1 MANNLINIEE
11 IRKKN
16 EIVDNA
22 IKVLKEEFVGID
34 KQIDEIMDNVRTWYL
49 YPKLQTRPLVVSIW
63 GLSGTGKTCVVK
75 RISELLGIEKDY
87 VYWNFAS
94 INESSSWEIENQIE
108 EELSNEASNRMFVY
122 DEFQYAAT
130 IDPNTGQERDNKSGL
145 KPFWELLDS
154 GLIHKRSDFW
164 SVRTPFK
171 ILDYML
177 KINTKCRMEIK
188 NGVWVNAQECLE
200 EFRPYDIQKFC
211 EVFVF
216 DVDRNKVKD
225 EKTVKNLIPQEKII
239 AYNGYKTEEDKSIV
253 KKQDENLL
261 PFFIRETYLDKIIS
275 LHDTVYGH
283 ISDKIETYHKLEGM
297 NCDEIIEFIAEVYE
311 NARKGYDL
319 KFNDS
324 IIFVIGNLDE
334 AYQISFD
341 VNPDMSPDQFRK
353 ITEKI
358 SVVDIKDALKKR
370 FRNEQIARLGNIHVI
385 YPSFSKKNFE
395 DIIQLSLNSYEK
407 EVYNLTGYHL
417 KFEDSIKKIIYNE
430 GVYPTHGTRPIF
442 STVYEIVKSRLP
454 EIIRQIC
461 EKNVKDDVSYI
472 TYSFD
477 ENNDIIFGKCYDES
491 DNEICVVD
499 FKNVKLRLK
508 KLRDSDENDDQQAL
522 CALHE
527 SGHFVMYAKL
537 FGKLPEKLVSR
548 TAETDT
554 GGFLMEDV
562 DDSKKRISKKD
573 MFKRIQ
579 VLLGGYVAEKIY
591 FREEM
596 TIGAQND
603 LKEATRIASKM
614 IRKYGMGT
622 SPFVS
627 TYVKGGVED
636 PSGYFV
642 NEDNQHYINEN
653 IKSIISQAEEEVR
666 KTLII
671 DEWKKMLKESAL
683 YLCENSAMSQ
693 TKMAE
698 IYDKV
703 ADSVKLPVRSE
714 TYYRNIIENI

>member
-130 IDPNTGQERDNKSGL
+130 INPNTGQERDNKSGL

-216 DVDRNKVKD
+216 DVDRNKVK

-417 KFEDSIKKIIYNE
+417 KFEDSIKKIIYDE

>member
-461 EKNVKDDVSYI
+461 EKNAKDDVSYI

>member
-1 MANNLINIEE
+1 
-11 IRKKN
+11 
-16 EIVDNA
+16 
-22 IKVLKEEFVGID
+22 
-34 KQIDEIMDNVRTWYL
+34 
-49 YPKLQTRPLVVSIW
+49 
-63 GLSGTGKTCVVK
+63 
-75 RISELLGIEKDY
+75 
-87 VYWNFAS
+87 
-94 INESSSWEIENQIE
+94 
-108 EELSNEASNRMFVY
+108 MFVY

-130 IDPNTGQERDNKSGL
+130 INPNNGDERDNKSGL

-154 GLIHKRSDFW
+154 GLLHKRSDFW

-200 EFRPYDIQKFC
+200 EFRPYDIQKFR

-216 DVDRNKVKD
+216 DVDTNKVKD
-225 EKTVKNLIPQEKII
+225 EMTVPNLISQENSSTCNDYEI
-239 AYNGYKTEEDKSIV
+239 EEDAPNV
-253 KKQDENLL
+253 NNQDEKLL
-261 PFFIRETYLDKIIS
+261 PFFIRESYLDKIIT
-275 LHDTVYGH
+275 LHDTVSGN
-283 ISDKIETYHKLEGM
+283 ISDKIETYHKLEEM

-417 KFEDSIKKIIYNE
+417 KFEDSIKKIIYDE

-461 EKNVKDDVSYI
+461 ESGVKDKVSYI

-477 ENNDIIFGKCYDES
+477 DINDIVFGKCYD
-491 DNEICVVD
+491 DNNNEIYVVE
-499 FKNVKLRLK
+499 FNNVKFRLK
-508 KLRDSDENDDQQAL
+508 RLRDSDGNDDQQAL

-562 DDSKKRISKKD
+562 EDSKKRISKKD
-573 MFKRIQ
+573 MLKQIQ
-579 VLLGGYVAEKIY
+579 VLLGGYVAEKTY
-591 FREEM
+591 FGEEM

-603 LKEATRIASKM
+603 LKEATIIASKM
-614 IRKYGMGT
+614 IRRYGMGV
-622 SPFVS
+622 SPCIS
-627 TYVKGGVED
+627 TYVRGGGDD
-636 PSGYFV
+636 PSGYYV

-653 IKSIISQAEEEVR
+653 IKIIISQAEEDVR
-666 KTLII
+666 KTLVT

-683 YLCENSAMSQ
+683 YLCENSAMPQS
-693 TKMAE
+693 KMRE

-703 ADSVKLPVRSE
+703 ADSVKSSVRSE

>member
-1 MANNLINIEE
+1 MANKLINIEE

-75 RISELLGIEKDY
+75 RISELLNIEKDY

-94 INESSSWEIENQIE
+94 ISESSSWEIENQIE

-130 IDPNTGQERDNKSGL
+130 INPNNGEERDNKSGL

-154 GLIHKRSDFW
+154 GLLHKRSDFW

-177 KINTKCRMEIK
+177 KINTRCRMEIK

-200 EFRPYDIQKFC
+200 EFRPYDIQKFR

-216 DVDRNKVKD
+216 DVDTNKIKN
-225 EKTVKNLIPQEKII
+225 EKSVRNLIPQEDSSTC
-239 AYNGYKTEEDKSIV
+239 NGSDEEDV
-253 KKQDENLL
+253 PCVGEEDREVL
-261 PFFIRETYLDKIIS
+261 PFFIKEGYLDKIIS
-275 LHDTVYGH
+275 LHDTVYGR
-283 ISDKIETYHKLEGM
+283 ISDKIETYHKLEEM

-417 KFEDSIKKIIYNE
+417 KFEDSIKKIIYDE

-461 EKNVKDDVSYI
+461 EKEVKDEVTYI

-477 ENNDIIFGKCYDES
+477 DINDIVFGKCY
-491 DNEICVVD
+491 NENGNEVCVVE

-508 KLRDSDENDDQQAL
+508 KLRDSDGNDDQQAL

-548 TAETDT
+548 TAEADT

-562 DDSKKRISKKD
+562 DDAKRKISKKD
-573 MFKRIQ
+573 MLNEIQ
-579 VLLGGYVAEKIY
+579 VLLGGYVAEKEY
-591 FREEM
+591 FGEQM
-596 TIGAQND
+596 TIGAQSD

-614 IRKYGMGT
+614 IRRYGMGL
-622 SPFVS
+622 SPCVT
-627 TYVKGGVED
+627 TYVKGGGED

-642 NEDNQHYINEN
+642 SEDNQHYINEN
-653 IKSIISQAEEEVR
+653 IKTILSQAEEEVR
-666 KTLII
+666 KTLVTE
-671 DEWKKMLKESAL
+671 EWKKMLKESAL
-683 YLCENSAMSQ
+683 YLCENSAMPQ

-714 TYYRNIIENI
+714 TYYRNVIENI

>member
-1 MANNLINIEE
+1 MANKLINIEE
-11 IRKKN
+11 IKKKN

-75 RISELLGIEKDY
+75 RISELLNIEKDY

-94 INESSSWEIENQIE
+94 ISESSSWEIENQIE

-130 IDPNTGQERDNKSGL
+130 INPNNGEERDNKSGL

-154 GLIHKRSDFW
+154 GLLHKRSDFW

-188 NGVWVNAQECLE
+188 NGVWVNAQECLR
-200 EFRPYDIQKFC
+200 EFRPYDIQKFR

-216 DVDRNKVKD
+216 DVDTNKIKD
-225 EKTVKNLIPQEKII
+225 DNIVKNLISQEDSSTCNDYEI
-239 AYNGYKTEEDKSIV
+239 EEDKPIV
-253 KKQDENLL
+253 KEQEEKLL
-261 PFFIRETYLDKIIS
+261 PFFIRESYLDKIIT
-275 LHDTVYGH
+275 LHDTVSGN
-283 ISDKIETYHKLEGM
+283 ISDKIETYHKLEEM

-417 KFEDSIKKIIYNE
+417 KFEDSIKKIIYDE

-461 EKNVKDDVSYI
+461 ESGVKDKVSYI

-477 ENNDIIFGKCYDES
+477 DINDIVFGKCYD
-491 DNEICVVD
+491 DNNNEIYVVE
-499 FKNVKLRLK
+499 FNNVKFRLK
-508 KLRDSDENDDQQAL
+508 RLRDSDGNDDQQAL

-562 DDSKKRISKKD
+562 EDSKKRISKKD
-573 MFKRIQ
+573 MLKQIQ

-591 FREEM
+591 FGEEM

-603 LKEATRIASKM
+603 LKEATIIASKM
-614 IRKYGMGT
+614 IRRYGMGV
-622 SPFVS
+622 SPCIS
-627 TYVKGGVED
+627 TYVRGGGDD
-636 PSGYFV
+636 PSGYYV
-642 NEDNQHYINEN
+642 NEENQHYINEN
-653 IKSIISQAEEEVR
+653 IKIIISHAEEDVR
-666 KTLII
+666 KTLVT

-683 YLCENSAMSQ
+683 YLCENSAMPQS
-693 TKMAE
+693 KMRE

-703 ADSVKLPVRSE
+703 ADSVKSSVRSE

>member
-1 MANNLINIEE
+1 MVNKLIDIDE
-11 IRKKN
+11 IRRKN
-16 EIVDNA
+16 ELVDNA
-22 IKVLKEEFVGID
+22 IKTLKEEFIGID

-75 RISELLGIEKDY
+75 RISELLNIEKDY

-94 INESSSWEIENQIE
+94 ISESSSWEIENQIE

-130 IDPNTGQERDNKSGL
+130 INPTTGEERDTKSGL

-154 GLIHKRSDFW
+154 GLLHKRSDFW
-164 SVRTPFK
+164 NVRTPFK

-188 NGVWVNAQECLE
+188 NGVWVNAQKCLE
-200 EFRPYDIQKFC
+200 DFRPYDIQKFR

-216 DVDRNKVKD
+216 DVDMNKIKLKQSQEDSSSSNNCETGEDRPNIKD
-225 EKTVKNLIPQEKII
+225 ENNNT
-239 AYNGYKTEEDKSIV
+239 
-253 KKQDENLL
+253 L
-261 PFFIRETYLDKIIS
+261 PFFIQEAILDRILT
-275 LHDTVYGH
+275 LHDTVYGR

-297 NCDEIIEFIAEVYE
+297 NCDEIVEFIADIYE

-341 VNPDMSPDQFRK
+341 TNPDMSPDQFRK

-395 DIIQLSLNSYEK
+395 DIIQMSLNRYEK
-407 EVYNLTGYHL
+407 EVYRLTGYHL
-417 KFEDSIKKIIYNE
+417 KFDESIKKIIYDE

-442 STVYEIVKSRLP
+442 STIYEIVKSRLP
-454 EIIRQIC
+454 GIIRQIY
-461 EKNVKDDVSYI
+461 EKGVIDDVSYI
-472 TYSFD
+472 VYSFD
-477 ENNDIIFGKCYDES
+477 EDSDIIFGKCYNVND
-491 DNEICVVD
+491 DEICSVE

-508 KLRDSDENDDQQAL
+508 KLRDSDESDDQQAL

-548 TAETDT
+548 TAESDK

-562 DDSKKRISKKD
+562 DAFKNKISKKD
-573 MFKRIQ
+573 MIKQIQ
-579 VLLGGYVAEKIY
+579 VLLGGYVAEKLY
-591 FREEM
+591 FGEEM
-596 TIGAQND
+596 TLGAQND
-603 LKEATRIASKM
+603 LKEATIIASKM
-614 IRKYGMGT
+614 VRTYGMGISSYVT
-622 SPFVS
+622 
-627 TYVKGGVED
+627 TYVNGSAFD
-636 PSGYFV
+636 ANGYIV
-642 NEDNQHYINEN
+642 NEDNQHYINET
-653 IKSIISQAEEEVR
+653 IKNIISQAEENVR
-666 KTLII
+666 KTLIM

-683 YLCENSAMSQ
+683 YLCENSAMPKE
-693 TKMAE
+693 KMTE

-703 ADSVKLPVRSE
+703 ADSVKQPVRSE
-714 TYYRNIIENI
+714 TYYRNIIENL

>member
-1 MANNLINIEE
+1 MVNKLINIEE
-11 IRKKN
+11 IKKKN

-22 IKVLKEEFVGID
+22 IKVLKEEFIGID

-75 RISELLGIEKDY
+75 RISELLDIEKDY

-94 INESSSWEIENQIE
+94 ISESSSWEIENQIE
-108 EELSNEASNRMFVY
+108 EELSNETSNRMFVY

-130 IDPNTGQERDNKSGL
+130 INPNNGAERDNKSGL

-164 SVRTPFK
+164 TIRTPFK

-177 KINTKCRMEIK
+177 KINAKCHMQIK

-200 EFRPYDIQKFC
+200 EFRPYDIQKFH

-216 DVDRNKVKD
+216 DIDSNQI
-225 EKTVKNLIPQEKII
+225 KNLDSQKDSPKVYELK
-239 AYNGYKTEEDKSIV
+239 DDRPCCDRV
-253 KKQDENLL
+253 ENENL
-261 PFFIRETYLDKIIS
+261 PFFIRGNYLDDIIR
-275 LHDTVYGH
+275 LYDTVYGY

-297 NCDEIIEFIAEVYE
+297 NCNEIIEFISDIYE
-311 NARKGYDL
+311 KARKGYDL

-341 VNPDMSPDQFRK
+341 SNPDMSPDQFRK

-395 DIIQLSLNSYEK
+395 DIIQLSLNNYEK
-407 EVYNLTGYHL
+407 EVYHLTGYHL
-417 KFEDSIKKIIYNE
+417 QFEDSIKKIIYDE

-461 EKNVKDDVSYI
+461 EKGIKDDVTYISYA
-472 TYSFD
+472 FD
-477 ENNDIIFGKCYDES
+477 ENNDIIFCKCYDKN
-491 DNEICVVD
+491 DNEIGIVE
-499 FKNVKLRLK
+499 FNNVQLRLK
-508 KLRDSDENDDQQAL
+508 KLRDSDVNDDQQAL

-548 TAETDT
+548 TAESDT
-554 GGFLMEDV
+554 GGFLMEDI

-573 MFKRIQ
+573 MLKRIQ

-591 FREEM
+591 FGEEM
-596 TIGAQND
+596 TIGAESD
-603 LKEATRIASKM
+603 LKDATRIASKM
-614 IRKYGMGT
+614 IRRYGMGIT
-622 SPFVS
+622 SYVS
-627 TYVKGGVED
+627 TYVEGGGDD
-636 PSGYFV
+636 PYGYFV
-642 NEDNQHYINEN
+642 NEDNQYYINQN
-653 IKSIISQAEEEVR
+653 IKSIIAQAEEEVR
-666 KTLII
+666 KTLIT

-683 YLCENSAMSQ
+683 YLCENSAMPQS
-693 TKMAE
+693 KMVE

-703 ADSVKLPVRSE
+703 ADSVKLSVRSE
-714 TYYRNIIENI
+714 TYYRNVIENI

>member
-1 MANNLINIEE
+1 MVNKLINIEE
-11 IRKKN
+11 IKKKN

-22 IKVLKEEFVGID
+22 IKVLKEEFIGID

-75 RISELLGIEKDY
+75 RISELLNIEKDY

-94 INESSSWEIENQIE
+94 ISESSSWEIENQIE
-108 EELSNEASNRMFVY
+108 EELSNETSNRMFVY

-130 IDPNTGQERDNKSGL
+130 INPNNGAERDNKSGL

-164 SVRTPFK
+164 TIRTPFK

-177 KINTKCRMEIK
+177 KINAKCHMQIK

-200 EFRPYDIQKFC
+200 EFRPYDIQKFH

-216 DVDRNKVKD
+216 DIDSNQI
-225 EKTVKNLIPQEKII
+225 KNLDSQKDSPKVYELK
-239 AYNGYKTEEDKSIV
+239 DDRPPCCDRV
-253 KKQDENLL
+253 ENENL
-261 PFFIRETYLDKIIS
+261 PFFIRGNYLDDIIR
-275 LHDTVYGH
+275 LYDTVYGY

-297 NCDEIIEFIAEVYE
+297 NCNEIIEFISDIYE
-311 NARKGYDL
+311 RARKGYDL

-341 VNPDMSPDQFRK
+341 SNPDMSPDQFRK

-395 DIIQLSLNSYEK
+395 DIIQLSLNNYEK

-417 KFEDSIKKIIYNE
+417 QFEDSIKKIIYDE

-461 EKNVKDDVSYI
+461 EKGIKDDVTYISYA
-472 TYSFD
+472 FD
-477 ENNDIIFGKCYDES
+477 ENNDIIFCKCYNKN
-491 DNEICVVD
+491 DNEIGIVE
-499 FKNVKLRLK
+499 FNNVQLRLK
-508 KLRDSDENDDQQAL
+508 KLRDSDVNDDQQAL

-548 TAETDT
+548 TAESDT
-554 GGFLMEDV
+554 GGFLMEDI

-573 MFKRIQ
+573 MLKRIQ

-591 FREEM
+591 FGEEM
-596 TIGAQND
+596 TIGAESD
-603 LKEATRIASKM
+603 LKDATRIASKM
-614 IRKYGMGT
+614 IRRYGMGIT
-622 SPFVS
+622 SCVS
-627 TYVKGGVED
+627 TYVEGGGDD
-636 PSGYFV
+636 PYGYFV
-642 NEDNQHYINEN
+642 NEDNQYYINEN
-653 IKSIISQAEEEVR
+653 IKSIIAQAEEEVR
-666 KTLII
+666 KTLIT

-683 YLCENSAMSQ
+683 YLCENSAMPQS
-693 TKMAE
+693 KMVE

-703 ADSVKLPVRSE
+703 ADSVKLSVRSE
-714 TYYRNIIENI
+714 TYYRNVIENI

>member
-1 MANNLINIEE
+1 MVNKLINIEE
-11 IRKKN
+11 IKKKN

-22 IKVLKEEFVGID
+22 IKVLKEEFIGID

-75 RISELLGIEKDY
+75 RISELLNIEKDY

-94 INESSSWEIENQIE
+94 ISESSSWEIENQIE
-108 EELSNEASNRMFVY
+108 EELSNETSNRMFVY

-130 IDPNTGQERDNKSGL
+130 INPNNGAERDNKSGL

-164 SVRTPFK
+164 TIRTPFK

-177 KINTKCRMEIK
+177 KINAKCHMQIK

-200 EFRPYDIQKFC
+200 EFRPYDIQKFH

-216 DVDRNKVKD
+216 DIDSNQI
-225 EKTVKNLIPQEKII
+225 KNLDSQKDSPKVYELK
-239 AYNGYKTEEDKSIV
+239 DDRPCCDRV
-253 KKQDENLL
+253 ENENL
-261 PFFIRETYLDKIIS
+261 PFFIRGNYLDDIIR
-275 LHDTVYGH
+275 LYDTVYGY

-297 NCDEIIEFIAEVYE
+297 NCNEIIEFISDIYE
-311 NARKGYDL
+311 RARKGYDL

-341 VNPDMSPDQFRK
+341 SNPDMSPDQFRK

-395 DIIQLSLNSYEK
+395 DIIQLSLNNYEK
-407 EVYNLTGYHL
+407 EVYHLTGYHL
-417 KFEDSIKKIIYNE
+417 QFEDSIKKIIYDE

-461 EKNVKDDVSYI
+461 EKGIKDDVTYISYA
-472 TYSFD
+472 FD
-477 ENNDIIFGKCYDES
+477 ENNDIIFCKCYDKN
-491 DNEICVVD
+491 DNEIGIVE
-499 FKNVKLRLK
+499 FNNVQLRLK
-508 KLRDSDENDDQQAL
+508 KLRDSDVNDDQQAL

-548 TAETDT
+548 TAESDT
-554 GGFLMEDV
+554 GGFLMEDI

-573 MFKRIQ
+573 MLKRIQ

-591 FREEM
+591 FGDEM
-596 TIGAQND
+596 TIGAESD
-603 LKEATRIASKM
+603 LKDATRIASKM
-614 IRKYGMGT
+614 IRRYGMGIT
-622 SPFVS
+622 SCVS
-627 TYVKGGVED
+627 TYVEGGGDD
-636 PSGYFV
+636 PYGYFV
-642 NEDNQHYINEN
+642 NEDNQYYINEN
-653 IKSIISQAEEEVR
+653 IKSIIAQAEEEVR
-666 KTLII
+666 KTLIT

-683 YLCENSAMSQ
+683 YLCENSAMPQS
-693 TKMAE
+693 KMVE

-703 ADSVKLPVRSE
+703 ADSVKLSVRSE
-714 TYYRNIIENI
+714 TYYRNVIENI